1 MIILTRDEFLEAT
14 AIDIYLECQDGDL
27 APEQA
32 AEIIFKR
39 WSNIL
44 YKEVKKNSLRQIPD
58 DDKLNENQVAVIK
71 DVLCNLGLY
80 YKTHGDVK
88 ALGCVDEN
96 GNPIN
101 AIPSDLIDDLRHCG
115 LIKKSIG
122 RRSIW

>member
-14 AIDIYLECQDGDL
+14 AIDMWLECKDGDL
-27 APEQA
+27 APEQT
-32 AEIIFKR
+32 AEIIFTR

-44 YKEVKKNSLRQIPD
+44 YKEVKKNSLISIPS
-58 DDKLNENQVAVIK
+58 DDKLSSLQVSTIK

-80 YKTHGDVK
+80 YKTHGDIK

-101 AIPSDLIDDLRHCG
+101 AVPRDLIDDLRHCG
-115 LIKKSIG
+115 LIKVKLG
-122 RRSIW
+122 RRSVW